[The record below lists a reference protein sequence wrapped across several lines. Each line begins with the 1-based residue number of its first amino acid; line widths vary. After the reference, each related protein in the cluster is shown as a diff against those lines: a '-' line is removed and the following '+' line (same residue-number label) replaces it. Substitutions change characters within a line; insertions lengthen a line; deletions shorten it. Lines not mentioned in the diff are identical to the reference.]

1 MGKDAQLIP
10 ARVDD
15 TGWNNSRPQVRTR
28 SGMFQAYDLLVAAT
42 GVNTAALKLFEEMP
56 LGYTPQT

>member
-1 MGKDAQLIP
+1 
-10 ARVDD
+10 
-15 TGWNNSRPQVRTR
+15 
-28 SGMFQAYDLLVAAT
+28 MFQAYDLLVAAT